1 MSSQSSHPPMQ
12 QPNPAEPLGDI
23 LHRIERE
30 MMEAAALIEML
41 EPHLCAGSD
50 GPDAVAERITA
61 LQGIDLAVQKIK
73 GLSEFLGQ
81 VREMVPDACLIETA
95 AALNVVKLSDMQKR
109 LSQPERGYFEPIP
122 KAAAGDIDLF

>member
-1 MSSQSSHPPMQ
+1 MPIHSSRPTIEEPS
-12 QPNPAEPLGDI
+12 PAEPLGDI
-23 LHRIERE
+23 LQRIERE

-41 EPHLCAGSD
+41 EPHLCAASD
-50 GPDAVAERITA
+50 GPDAAAERITA

-81 VREMVPDACLIETA
+81 VRSMVPDACLIDTA

-109 LSQPERGYFEPIP
+109 LSQPEAGYFEPIP